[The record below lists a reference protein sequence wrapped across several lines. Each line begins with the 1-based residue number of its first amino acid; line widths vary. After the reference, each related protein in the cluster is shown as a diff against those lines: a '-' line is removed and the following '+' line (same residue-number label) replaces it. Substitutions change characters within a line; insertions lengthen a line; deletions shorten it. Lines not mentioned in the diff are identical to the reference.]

1 MLSFL
6 IGPVASLEHSI
17 IGKSATQSMTTPQQS
32 MDFCQLTMYGMN
44 HFRGESITLTEN
56 TVDLSTIQSGLNT
69 IDFDNKVAS
78 VKIVGSCC
86 WNLYNNANFMPGS
99 SHQGFIRLIPGDYPS
114 VTDIRAVFKK
124 ASSAKK
130 VNC

>member
-17 IGKSATQSMTTPQQS
+17 IGSSAQSMLTPQQS
-32 MDFCQLTMYGMN
+32 VPCQLTMYAMN
-44 HFRGESITLTEN
+44 HFRGDSINLTESALDLGN
-56 TVDLSTIQSGLNT
+56 TTLLPMN
-69 IDFDNKVAS
+69 FDNKVAS
-78 VKIVGSCC
+78 VKIAGICC
-86 WNLYNNANFMPGS
+86 WNLYNDSHFNQMPHSTNPGVM
-99 SHQGFIRLIPGDYPS
+99 HLRPGDYPS

-124 ASSAKK
+124 ASSAEK

>member
-56 TVDLSTIQSGLNT
+56 EVDFSAIQFGVDT

-78 VKIVGSCC
+78 VKVVGSCC
-86 WNLYNNANFMPGS
+86 WNLYNDSWKDPGFM
-99 SHQGFIRLIPGDYPS
+99 HLRPGDYPS

-124 ASSAKK
+124 ASSAEK
-130 VNC
+130 VIC

>member
-17 IGKSATQSMTTPQQS
+17 IGSSAQSMMTPQQS
-32 MDFCQLTMYGMN
+32 VPCQLTLYSMN
-44 HFRGESITLTEN
+44 HFRGDSINLTESAL
-56 TVDLSTIQSGLNT
+56 DLGSTTLLEMN
-69 IDFDNKVAS
+69 FDNKVAS
-78 VKIVGSCC
+78 VKIAGSCC
-86 WNLYNNANFMPGS
+86 WKLYNDSHFNQMPHLTNPGS
-99 SHQGFIRLIPGDYPS
+99 MRLRPGDYPS

-124 ASSAKK
+124 ASSAEK

>member
-17 IGKSATQSMTTPQQS
+17 IGSTAQSMMTPQQS
-32 MDFCQLTMYGMN
+32 SVPCQLTMYDMN
-44 HFRGESITLTEN
+44 HFRGDSINLTESALDLGN
-56 TVDLSTIQSGLNT
+56 TTLLSMN
-69 IDFDNKVAS
+69 FDNKVAS
-78 VKIVGSCC
+78 VKIAGICC
-86 WNLYNNANFMPGS
+86 WNLYNDSHFNQMPHLTNPGFM
-99 SHQGFIRLIPGDYPS
+99 HLRPGDYPS

-124 ASSAKK
+124 ASSAEK